1 MVVVVDEGFEAE
13 VGEFKEPVKL
23 RLRGSW
29 EEVVVDD
36 DDDEV
41 VVAAAAPAIPEE
53 EEDLEGAGVRLVS

>member
-1 MVVVVDEGFEAE
+1 MVVVILVEGFETE

-29 EEVVVDD
+29 EDVAIVVVV
-36 DDDEV
+36 DEV
-41 VVAAAAPAIPEE
+41 VVVAPARPEE